1 MENIHTP
8 VNVEHSKATDGTDCF
23 TIVFGGTVTQLDHV
37 SPSDELLYW
46 FKKGILAER
55 ERIWDEGEEIDEKV
69 LRRLLRQD
77 E

>member
-8 VNVEHSKATDGTDCF
+8 VNVEHSKAIDGSDCY
-23 TIVFGGTVTQLDHV
+23 IIKFGGAVTQVDHNK
-37 SPSDELLYW
+37 PTDEQLHW

-55 ERIWDEGEEIDEKV
+55 ERIWDEGEEVEEKV
-69 LRRLLRQD
+69 LKKLLRTN